1 MCTLL
6 IHDNW
11 SIFNNLFKT
20 LYSYDLIDKNTIMQN
35 AIFISV
41 FTVML
46 IDLEMRDVKT
56 IFICIYL
63 YYRAHTFLPWWC
75 LLYPANF
82 PFLQIP
88 QGRCKGWP
96 TSLVSPWPVRIWDG
110 MFTSALQWQS
120 KPSEGELEW
129 SKSFDDRQAE
139 CRRGGLGSQVGVD
152 QPRGAPAFAA
162 LLEDDSNFEED
173 SSDWPMAHPAPSPG
187 WWSWFCHLSR
197 RRRRVLADS
206 IAVTF
211 FLHTTVTT

>member
-63 YYRAHTFLPWWC
+63 YYRAHTFLP
-75 LLYPANF
+75 
-82 PFLQIP
+82 
-88 QGRCKGWP
+88 
-96 TSLVSPWPVRIWDG
+96 
-110 MFTSALQWQS
+110 
-120 KPSEGELEW
+120 
-129 SKSFDDRQAE
+129 
-139 CRRGGLGSQVGVD
+139 
-152 QPRGAPAFAA
+152 
-162 LLEDDSNFEED
+162 
-173 SSDWPMAHPAPSPG
+173 
-187 WWSWFCHLSR
+187 
-197 RRRRVLADS
+197 
-206 IAVTF
+206 
-211 FLHTTVTT
+211 